1 MRAEQ
6 LIGKL
11 SVRTKCAAQTGDR
24 SFTDK
29 PILILGACDSHIK
42 YFNPDWPQGGER
54 LLGDNFADDNWI
66 GYNCLLFLL
75 SPARSGAVNLS

>member
-1 MRAEQ
+1 VRADQ

-11 SVRTKCAAQTGDR
+11 AVRTKCATQTGDR

-29 PILILGACDSHIK
+29 PILIIGACDSHIK
-42 YFNPDWPQGGER
+42 YCNPDWPQGGGR

-66 GYNCLLFLL
+66 SYSCLMFLL
-75 SPARSGAVNLS
+75 SPARSRAVNLS